1 MTTEEIKALIETTI
15 ADKTAILIISNIIT
29 AVFAL
34 AGAYFISYLTTKG
47 KNKAMKSD
55 IEKLTN
61 KIEEVKTRYIKEIEV
76 FKGNQELISPKKK
89 ELYSKIEKLK
99 NLMIEAKNDTS
110 FNKFDDFF
118 NKTKDILKLIGSN
131 AIFKDLGKESQL
143 IENDY
148 NSWVKSIEETRGR
161 NESRFTFN
169 FDVTFNTLDTI
180 QEKLML

>member
-1 MTTEEIKALIETTI
+1 MNTEEIKALIETTI
-15 ADKTAILIISNIIT
+15 ANKTAILITSNIIT
-29 AVFAL
+29 AIIAL

-55 IEKLTN
+55 IEKLTD
-61 KIEEVKTRYIKEIEV
+61 KIEEVKTKYIKEIEV

-99 NLMIEAKNDTS
+99 FLMIEAKNDAS
-110 FNKFDDFF
+110 FNRFEDFF
-118 NKTKDILKLIGSN
+118 NETKDILKLIGSN
-131 AIFKDLGKESQL
+131 AIFKDLRKEQQL

-148 NSWVKSIEETRGR
+148 NSWVKNIEDARSR
-161 NESRFTFN
+161 NESKFTFN